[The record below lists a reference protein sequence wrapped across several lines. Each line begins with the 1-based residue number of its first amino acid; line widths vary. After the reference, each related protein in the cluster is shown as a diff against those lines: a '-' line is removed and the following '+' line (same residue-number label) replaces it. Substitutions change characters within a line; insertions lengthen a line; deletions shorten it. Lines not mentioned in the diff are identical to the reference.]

1 MVLQPNAWRAKGSFS
16 NDEPLLLVGRAGFG
30 WYGLQE
36 VFGRAVSYQD
46 LPRLFQ
52 ALLSKVRVK
61 LVQFHYRFDFS
72 VLHLDF

>member
-1 MVLQPNAWRAKGSFS
+1 MVLQPNARHAEGSFS
-16 NDEPLLLVGRAGFG
+16 NDEPLLLHGRADFG
-30 WYGLQE
+30 RYRLQE

-52 ALLSKVRVK
+52 TLLSKVLVK